1 MPRHPPCALHS
12 LSHTPPTQPTTRNT
26 AHRPHKKRD
35 PTTPPHRDTAKP
47 HQSQQTTTDD
57 ESDMAVHTT
66 HYKDARVHYP
76 DLKQQPHTRTNAPP
90 SDETSSSR
98 VRQAPRTRTEAPD
111 TPTALTLRAGSRLIL
126 QNPNSVSPTPGL
138 PRRSPHPSTHPHRMS
153 TQPTRKRQEEETR
166 MSMIPLVSHHHALA
180 PRHHSTVAEARAQ
193 VGVCAP

>member
-1 MPRHPPCALHS
+1 IRTPPDQRSVANSPGLIAGSYVLHRLLMPRHPPCALHS
-12 LSHTPPTQPTTRNT
+12 LSHTPPTQPTTSDQPTNPT
-26 AHRPHKKRD
+26 KKD

-98 VRQAPRTRTEAPD
+98 VRQAPKGPG
-111 TPTALTLRAGSRLIL
+111 PKPQTL
-126 QNPNSVSPTPGL
+126 
-138 PRRSPHPSTHPHRMS
+138 SPHSYPAAAA
-153 TQPTRKRQEEETR
+153 
-166 MSMIPLVSHHHALA
+166 V
-180 PRHHSTVAEARAQ
+180 
-193 VGVCAP
+193 

>member
-1 MPRHPPCALHS
+1 MRTPPDQRSVANSPGLIAGSYVLHRLLMPRHPPCALHS

-111 TPTALTLRAGSRLIL
+111 TPPHSHSRR
-126 QNPNSVSPTPGL
+126 Q
-138 PRRSPHPSTHPHRMS
+138 PSDS
-153 TQPTRKRQEEETR
+153 
-166 MSMIPLVSHHHALA
+166 S
-180 PRHHSTVAEARAQ
+180 
-193 VGVCAP
+193 